1 MILYRDKA
9 LNIINS
15 GKNISRCW
23 LIFGSDTG
31 EVKVLTHKII
41 EKVKSDDHE
50 LEIVNTDS
58 SVNQLFV
65 ERSLFQSH
73 KIIVI
78 EDASD
83 SSTTAIEESMF
94 GVGQNDYLIVCGGEL
109 KKSSKLRTLF
119 ESHEIAVAVNCY
131 KLDSHAISVNIDR
144 ELRANGIKFDKDIPH
159 MILNLI
165 SNDSQIIQNE
175 IQKIILFLSDSLDK
189 KLTSELL
196 IDILSVNSEA
206 SLDIL
211 FINIVLNKQKGVV
224 EEFKKTS
231 QLNDIFIIRAYQ
243 NFLVR
248 IISVQ
253 KQLWKIGIENAMNT
267 LKPPLFGKQR
277 SDFITTVQQSDMINN
292 IKLLNEAIQ
301 TECTL
306 KTSATTET
314 LILQNIL
321 EQLCKR

>member
-9 LNIINS
+9 LNTINS
-15 GKNISRCW
+15 CKDISKCW
-23 LIFGSDTG
+23 LVFGSDGG
-31 EVKVLTHKII
+31 EIKVLTQKII
-41 EKVKSDDHE
+41 AKVKSEDHE
-50 LEIVNTDS
+50 LKKVNTDANIS
-58 SVNQLFV
+58 QLFI
-65 ERSLFQSH
+65 ERSLFQSN

-83 SSTTAIEESMF
+83 TSTKAIEECMLS
-94 GVGQNDYLIVCGGEL
+94 VGQNDYLIVCGGEL
-109 KKSSKLRTLF
+109 KKNSKLRTLF
-119 ESHEIAVAVNCY
+119 ESHEACVAVNCY
-131 KLDSHAISVNIDR
+131 NLDSYAIAINIDR
-144 ELRANGIKFDKDIPH
+144 ELRANGIKFDKEIPQ

-175 IQKIILFLSDSLDK
+175 IQKIVLFLSDSLDK

-196 IDILSVNSEA
+196 IDILSVNAEA

-211 FINIVLNKQKGVV
+211 FMNIILNKKKEFVQ
-224 EEFKKTS
+224 EFKKTS

-253 KQLWKIGIENAMNT
+253 KQLWKIGIENAMNS

-277 SDFITTVQQSDMINN
+277 SDFIAAVQQSDMMNN
-292 IKLLNEAIQ
+292 IKLLNEAIE
-301 TECTL
+301 TECIL
-306 KTSATTET
+306 KTSATTQT
-314 LILQNIL
+314 LIFQNIL